1 MRPRIKTN
9 AICSV
14 NPDKPQASFFAS
26 KIDNRKRILSAT
38 PEVHREAMDLYLKGV
53 IGKPLQYYVKVF
65 GRYMKIKSKDDNR
78 GLPVYI
84 KKGENYELA

>member
-9 AICSV
+9 AVCSV

-26 KIDNRKRILSAT
+26 KIAYRQSVLSAT

-53 IGKPLQYYVKVF
+53 IGKPLQYYIKVF
-65 GRYMKIKSKDDNR
+65 GKYMKIKSKTDNH

>member
-26 KIDNRKRILSAT
+26 KIANRKRILSAT

-65 GRYMKIKSKDDNR
+65 GRYMKIKSKDDNH